1 MNKATPAM
9 GDLSSKVFHGVGQC
23 ALLNNPP
30 PPLSHPS

>member
-1 MNKATPAM
+1 MNKATLAM

-23 ALLNNPP
+23 PLLDTP